1 MGNTLECDGCVELI
15 RPLVALCDA
24 SSALSFSEQTPQHKT
39 QGDLGVDGSK
49 ISEQTDQTDDG
60 MKEDKAHVPS
70 PPPLTKLFLQDN
82 CIDIHGRCV
91 LDGSFETVVCAR
103 ALKR

>member
-1 MGNTLECDGCVELI
+1 MGNTLQCDGCVELI

-24 SSALSFSEQTPQHKT
+24 SSALSLSEPTPQHKAHS
-39 QGDLGVDGSK
+39 DVDGSK
-49 ISEQTDQTDDG
+49 KLEPNDQMDDK
-60 MKEDKAHVPS
+60 MEADKVHLPS
-70 PPPLTKLFLQDN
+70 PLAKLFLQDN

-91 LDGSFETVVCAR
+91 MSGSFETVICAR